1 MADYYSILKKT
12 IASLPENNGSA
23 RRNVYS
29 RARNA
34 IVSQLKAY
42 EPPLSPS
49 EITAEQLR
57 LEEAIRKVEAEA
69 ARETLM
75 ATRPAP
81 TAPAPMAPAA
91 GSSAPA
97 APRTEPYPPSSPA
110 PRGPLGS
117 AVQEAERL
125 GDASSSAVQTARDAF
140 RNEST
145 PAEPPVERSQPRM
158 EPAFGAAP
166 AKPSVEPAAPAP
178 SSYALPTPSPRPAPA
193 GDSLRPD
200 PSAPGPAGAG
210 SVNAAADRLAAD
222 EPRKGRTR
230 APRRARTAGSSSFM
244 SYVFLGGFVLVLIG
258 IGAFIY
264 SQRSLIAG
272 IFSSSGDTAATTA
285 PAPEAGAPAGET
297 AANGENGGKNTDRL
311 LTDTGEPAV
320 APDARTVTT
329 TLITPSAPPPPPQE
343 APAAVPEAAA
353 PPASTTP
360 AQTAETPGAIVAQK
374 AFLYEEGED
383 ASGSGTAS
391 AGNVAWSVSEE
402 NGSGGQAETVLVAQA
417 QIPDRNI
424 NVTLR
429 IKPNTDSSLPASHL
443 VEIQFQLPEGFSG
456 GDVSNV
462 PGLVMKPTEEARGDA
477 LLGASVKVAPGY
489 FWIALSS
496 VDSERDRNLALM
508 RERGWI
514 DVPMLYENGK
524 RAIFTIEKGTPGAR
538 ALEQAIA
545 AWQGG

>member
-81 TAPAPMAPAA
+81 AAPAPMAPAA

-117 AVQEAERL
+117 AVQEAGRL
-125 GDASSSAVQTARDAF
+125 GDASSSAVQTARDAL

-166 AKPSVEPAAPAP
+166 AKPSVEPAAPAL

-200 PSAPGPAGAG
+200 PSAPAPAGAG
-210 SVNAAADRLAAD
+210 SVNAAAYRLAAD

-230 APRRARTAGSSSFM
+230 APRRARTAGNSSFM

-329 TLITPSAPPPPPQE
+329 TLITPSAPPPQE
-343 APAAVPEAAA
+343 APAA
-353 PPASTTP
+353 PPAASTAP

-443 VEIQFQLPEGFSG
+443 VEIQFQLPGGFSG

-514 DVPMLYENGK
+514 DIPMLYENGK

-538 ALEQAIA
+538 ALEQALA
-545 AWQGG
+545 VWQRG

>member
-81 TAPAPMAPAA
+81 AAPAPMAPAA
-91 GSSAPA
+91 GASAPA
-97 APRTEPYPPSSPA
+97 APRSEPYPPSSPA

-125 GDASSSAVQTARDAF
+125 GDASSSALQTARDAF
-140 RNEST
+140 RSDSA

-178 SSYALPTPSPRPAPA
+178 SSYALPAPSPRPAPA

-200 PSAPGPAGAG
+200 PSAPAPAGTG
-210 SVNAAADRLAAD
+210 GMNAAVDRLAAD
-222 EPRKGRTR
+222 EPRKVRTR
-230 APRRARTAGSSSFM
+230 APRRAAKSGGNSPLM

-272 IFSSSGDTAATTA
+272 IFSSSEETAATAA

-329 TLITPSAPPPPPQE
+329 TLITPSTPPQE

-353 PPASTTP
+353 PPASTAP

-514 DVPMLYENGK
+514 DIPMLYENGK

-545 AWQGG
+545 AWQRG

>member
-81 TAPAPMAPAA
+81 AAPAPMAPPA
-91 GSSAPA
+91 GAIAPA
-97 APRTEPYPPSSPA
+97 APRAEPYPPSSPS

-117 AVQEAERL
+117 TVQEAERL

-140 RNEST
+140 RNESA
-145 PAEPPVERSQPRM
+145 PADPAGERSEPRV
-158 EPAFGAAP
+158 EPAFDAAP
-166 AKPSVEPAAPAP
+166 AKPSAEPAAPAP
-178 SSYALPTPSPRPAPA
+178 SSYAIPTPSPRPAPA
-193 GDSLRPD
+193 SESLRPD
-200 PSAPGPAGAG
+200 PSAPASASAGGKSA
-210 SVNAAADRLAAD
+210 AAD
-222 EPRKGRTR
+222 EPRKVRTR
-230 APRRARTAGSSSFM
+230 APRRAAKSGNSPFM

-272 IFSSSGDTAATTA
+272 IFSSSEETAATTA
-285 PAPEAGAPAGET
+285 PAPETPVPAGET
-297 AANGENGGKNTDRL
+297 AANEENSGKNTDRL

-329 TLITPSAPPPPPQE
+329 TLITPSAPPPPQDT
-343 APAAVPEAAA
+343 PAAVPEAAA
-353 PPASTTP
+353 PPASTAP
-360 AQTAETPGAIVAQK
+360 AQTVETPGAIVAQK

-402 NGSGGQAETVLVAQA
+402 TGTGGQTETVLVAQA
-417 QIPDRNI
+417 QIPERNI

-538 ALEQAIA
+538 ALEQAIE
-545 AWQGG
+545 AWQKG

>member
-81 TAPAPMAPAA
+81 AAPAPMAPPA
-91 GSSAPA
+91 GNSAPA
-97 APRTEPYPPSSPA
+97 APRAEPYPPSSPA

-145 PAEPPVERSQPRM
+145 PADPAVERSQPRM
-158 EPAFGAAP
+158 EPAFDAAP

-178 SSYALPTPSPRPAPA
+178 SSYAIPTPSPRPASA
-193 GDSLRPD
+193 GESLRPD
-200 PSAPGPAGAG
+200 PSAPVAASAGGKGAG
-210 SVNAAADRLAAD
+210 AD
-222 EPRKGRTR
+222 EPRKVRTR
-230 APRRARTAGSSSFM
+230 APRRARTSGSNSPFM

-272 IFSSSGDTAATTA
+272 IFSSSEETAETSS
-285 PAPEAGAPAGET
+285 PAPEAGAPAGEA
-297 AANGENGGKNTDRL
+297 AANGESGGKNTDRL

-329 TLITPSAPPPPPQE
+329 TLITPSAPPQE
-343 APAAVPEAAA
+343 APAVPETAV
-353 PPASTTP
+353 PPASTAP

-402 NGSGGQAETVLVAQA
+402 SGSGGKTETVLVAQA

-443 VEIQFQLPEGFSG
+443 VEIQFQLPEGFTG

-477 LLGASVKVAPGY
+477 LLGASVKVSPGY

-496 VDSERDRNLALM
+496 VDSERDRNLALL

-514 DVPMLYENGK
+514 DIPMLYENGK

-545 AWQGG
+545 AWQKG

>member
-81 TAPAPMAPAA
+81 AAPAPMAPAGGA
-91 GSSAPA
+91 SAPA
-97 APRTEPYPPSSPA
+97 PAPRAEPYPPSSPA
-110 PRGPLGS
+110 PRAPLGS

-125 GDASSSAVQTARDAF
+125 GEASSRAVQTARDAF
-140 RNEST
+140 QNESAPEE
-145 PAEPPVERSQPRM
+145 PATERNQPRM
-158 EPAFGAAP
+158 EPSFGAVRP
-166 AKPSVEPAAPAP
+166 AGEAASAPAAPYATPAP
-178 SSYALPTPSPRPAPA
+178 EPRPAPSA
-193 GDSLRPD
+193 DEGLRPD
-200 PSAPGPAGAG
+200 PSAPRGEPYAPAGLKS
-210 SVNAAADRLAAD
+210 SVPLD
-222 EPRKGRTR
+222 EPRKTRTR
-230 APRRARTAGSSSFM
+230 APRKQRAAGGSSFM
-244 SYVFLGGFVLVLIG
+244 SYVFLAGFVLVLIG
-258 IGAFIY
+258 VGAFVF

-272 IFSSSGDTAATTA
+272 MFSSGEDTAATTGE
-285 PAPEAGAPAGET
+285 PAPEAAAPEADAAAGGET
-297 AANGENGGKNTDRL
+297 PGKNTDRL

-329 TLITPSAPPPPPQE
+329 TLITPSTPAQPQE
-343 APAAVPEAAA
+343 VPAAA
-353 PPASTTP
+353 PQAAAPVAAP
-360 AQTAETPGAIVAQK
+360 AQPAAANAPGTIVAQK

-391 AGNVAWSVSEE
+391 PGNVAWSVTVETDA
-402 NGSGGQAETVLVAQA
+402 GGKKETVLVAQA
-417 QIPDRNI
+417 QIPDRNV
-424 NVTLR
+424 NLTVR
-429 IKPNTDSSLPASHL
+429 IKPNSDSSLPASHL

-514 DVPMLYENGK
+514 DIPMLYENGK
-524 RAIFTIEKGTPGAR
+524 RAIFTLEKGAPGAR
-538 ALEQAIA
+538 ALELAIA
-545 AWQGG
+545 AWQKG